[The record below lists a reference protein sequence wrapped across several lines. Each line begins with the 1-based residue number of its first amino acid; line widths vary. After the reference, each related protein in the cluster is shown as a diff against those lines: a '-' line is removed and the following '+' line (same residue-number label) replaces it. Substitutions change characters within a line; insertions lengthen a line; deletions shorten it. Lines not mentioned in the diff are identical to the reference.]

1 MQNDSNV
8 QMLQTEISNHVYVLT
23 VETHE
28 GEMHKHPLTLDEAKV
43 IGKMA
48 LSGTARM
55 DLLKNFFH
63 SIRNQH
69 GEFSHIQKWLENI
82 LASTKTKF
90 FTVQMEKIDPPQA
103 KIPDY
108 LQCEPRT
115 YKVNFDQWNDSFELE
130 FTITIKC
137 TDEMLH
143 EHNKFWS
150 NHADR
155 LNDNN
160 GNIVAVLLRLIAV
173 DVFHWCITHNSNSL
187 HEKYGVNSIFHEE
200 GWISSCF
207 KITQL
212 YFENSIRGED
222 FEFEPVQVEG

>member
-8 QMLQTEISNHVYVLT
+8 
-23 VETHE
+23 
-28 GEMHKHPLTLDEAKV
+28 
-43 IGKMA
+43 
-48 LSGTARM
+48 
-55 DLLKNFFH
+55 
-63 SIRNQH
+63 
-69 GEFSHIQKWLENI
+69 
-82 LASTKTKF
+82 
-90 FTVQMEKIDPPQA
+90 EKQQA
-103 KIPDY
+103 EIPDY

-115 YKVNFDQWNDSFELE
+115 YKVNFDQWNDAFELE

-160 GNIVAVLLRLIAV
+160 GDIVAVLLRLIAV

-207 KITQL
+207 EITQL
-212 YFENSIRGED
+212 YFENNIRGED
-222 FEFEPVQVEG
+222 FEFTPVAVEG